1 MYNNFE
7 ISLVVFMTNITTN
20 HAITYTNLF
29 TYEALKIL
37 KNSLKR
43 VRAFQIEL
51 EIGRVGFRGEEKTGV
66 PGEKHFGAKERTNS
80 KLNIHMVLTQATLV
94 GGECSHH
101 ARR

>member
-1 MYNNFE
+1 
-7 ISLVVFMTNITTN
+7 MTNITTN

-43 VRAFQIEL
+43 VRAFQIQL
-51 EIGRVGFRGEEKTGV
+51 EIGRVGFRGEEKTGI
-66 PGEKHFGAKERTNS
+66 PGEKHFGAKERTNN
-80 KLNIHMVLTQATLV
+80 KLNPHMALTQATLV

-101 ARR
+101 VRR

>member
-1 MYNNFE
+1 
-7 ISLVVFMTNITTN
+7 MTNITTN

-43 VRAFQIEL
+43 VRAFQIQL
-51 EIGRVGFRGEEKTGV
+51 EIGRVGLRGERRKPGYPEKNISE
-66 PGEKHFGAKERTNS
+66 PAKERTNN
-80 KLNIHMVLTQATLV
+80 KLNPHMASTQATLV

-101 ARR
+101 VRR

>member
-1 MYNNFE
+1 
-7 ISLVVFMTNITTN
+7 MTNITTN

-66 PGEKHFGAKERTNS
+66 PGEKHFGAKERTNRPRPQPTCRVDTGTS
-80 KLNIHMVLTQATLV
+80 VRITLV
-94 GGECSHH
+94 GGESS
-101 ARR
+101 